1 MWLYKST
8 RVLMAKLTQIK
19 FQKAQTAC
27 GIDCEIDCLTS
38 GWLTIA
44 HGPQC
49 WYVGVRQLEKGGP
62 CSNTSPQCKLYLV
75 FDKSLKEAIYTLII
89 IPIVHKHILL
99 VLTDITVRSACNIL
113 LKRNYIYP
121 YNCRG
126 NEDICKQLYRGTC
139 WAAGG

>member
-1 MWLYKST
+1 MQWRTNQKYAAELGDIKDGRIIDMWLYKST

-38 GWLTIA
+38 GWLTIG

-89 IPIVHKHILL
+89 IPIVHKHITRANRHNRAVCL
-99 VLTDITVRSACNIL
+99 
-113 LKRNYIYP
+113 
-121 YNCRG
+121 
-126 NEDICKQLYRGTC
+126 
-139 WAAGG
+139 